1 MSEKLNIKDIN
12 FIDLFAGCG
21 GLSEGF
27 YKEGFNALAH
37 VEIEPKACMSLR
49 TRMKHYGYTDYDISK
64 PFTEQAKKNLEVLK
78 DFYEAMKEIFELMK
92 QACGIKE
99 GDSIQEFVEQHQ
111 GILYDNNTDMTKGG
125 NTNGNN

>member
-49 TRMKHYGYTDYDISK
+49 TRMKHYGYTDYDKS
-64 PFTEQAKKNLEVLK
+64 VLNVDITNEK
-78 DFYEAMKEIFELMK
+78 I
-92 QACGIKE
+92 
-99 GDSIQEFVEQHQ
+99 VEQIDSVVNGRIVHLIIGGPPCQ
-111 GILYDNNTDMTKGG
+111 AYSLYSAYCANQKIGKLKILSLELS
-125 NTNGNN
+125 

>member
-49 TRMKHYGYTDYDISK
+49 TRMKHYGYTDYDKSVLNVDITNEKSSGK
-64 PFTEQAKKNLEVLK
+64 PLRNLPSLVHKFHPPL
-78 DFYEAMKEIFELMK
+78 F
-92 QACGIKE
+92 
-99 GDSIQEFVEQHQ
+99 
-111 GILYDNNTDMTKGG
+111 
-125 NTNGNN
+125 